1 MAGAKG
7 PHGFPL
13 PRRTHVILSKLFG
26 GSMAFWML
34 YRGKKELPVVL
45 GFRHPWEH
53 HGHENGHNGDHSKAH
68 H

>member
-13 PRRTHVILSKLFG
+13 PGRTHVFLSKLFG

-34 YRGKKELPVVL
+34 YRGKKELPVILVCNVAYI
-45 GFRHPWEH
+45 H
-53 HGHENGHNGDHSKAH
+53 
-68 H
+68 

>member
-13 PRRTHVILSKLFG
+13 PGKTHLFFSKFLG
-26 GSMAFWML
+26 ASMAFWIL
-34 YRGKKELPVVL
+34 YRGKKEMPVLL
-45 GFRHPWEH
+45 GLRHPWEH
-53 HGHENGHNGDHSKAH
+53 HGHDGNHSESH